1 MDISALLDKALSYV
15 IESGDPRFIWLL
27 LIFCAAWLVKYISPE
42 IKTVF
47 RLIKPIS
54 IEKMSAAERCA
65 SKEMTA
71 IAKDFGVCRAY
82 ISLFHNGTKSA
93 ANVHYLKM
101 SIMVEGLSGAVG
113 PIISEMQ
120 NRSIAEFGDW
130 GDRIINGKETIIIP
144 DICDIKDSM
153 PGAHTLLKLHLVKSV
168 HILPLYVPN
177 TTKVDGCVFIEHC
190 IENTELD
197 ALDIDAIQTRAQTV
211 YNGMYQVNT
220 GK

>member
-1 MDISALLDKALSYV
+1 MGISSIFDFASASD
-15 IESGDPRFIWLL
+15 DPRLIWLA
-27 LIFCAAWLVKYISPE
+27 LIIAVVTVFKWISPE
-42 IKTVF
+42 LKAAF

-54 IEKMSAAERCA
+54 IEKMSAAERQA
-65 SKEMTA
+65 SKEMNA
-71 IAKDFGVCRAY
+71 IAQDFGVGRAY

-101 SIMVEGLSGAVG
+101 SIMVEGLSGRVG

-130 GDRIINGKETIIIP
+130 GDRIINGKETIVIP
-144 DICDIKDSM
+144 DIEDIKDTM
-153 PGAHTLLKLHLVKSV
+153 PGAYNILKLHLVKSV

-190 IENTELD
+190 IENTELNII
-197 ALDIDAIQTRAQTV
+197 DINAIKERAQSV
-211 YNGMYQVNT
+211 YNGLYQVNN